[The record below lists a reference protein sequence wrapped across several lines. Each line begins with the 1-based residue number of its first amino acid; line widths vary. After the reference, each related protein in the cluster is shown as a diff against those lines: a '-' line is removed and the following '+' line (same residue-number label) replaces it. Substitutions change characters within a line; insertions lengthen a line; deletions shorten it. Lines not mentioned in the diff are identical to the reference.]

1 MEIDA
6 FLVVVVSVVLVLV
19 AAFWA
24 GRRTGRADQRVCPNC
39 RAGVPSHAKHCPR
52 CGQALT

>member
-6 FLVVVVSVVLVLV
+6 FLVVVVSVALVLV

-24 GRRTGRADQRVCPNC
+24 GRRTGRPVERVCPNC
-39 RAGVPSHAKHCPR
+39 SASVPSQAKHCPR
-52 CGQALT
+52 CGNTLA